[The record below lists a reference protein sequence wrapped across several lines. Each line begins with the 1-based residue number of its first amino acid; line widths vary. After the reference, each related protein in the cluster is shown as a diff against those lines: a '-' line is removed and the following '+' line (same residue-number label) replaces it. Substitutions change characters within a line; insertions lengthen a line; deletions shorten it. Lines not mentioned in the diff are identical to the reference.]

1 MPQAHLTG
9 ELRPWPPK
17 GRLAA
22 ILRDA
27 GFQVAASKFAI
38 RLDDLSHFIF
48 QDYGGYEAE
57 PRIDADA
64 ENAEVLLREATR
76 VSEALAKAGIVHRF
90 EIYEENEG
98 QIESQMKYYLHH
110 GWPLP

>member
-1 MPQAHLTG
+1 MAQAHLSG

-27 GFQVAASKFAI
+27 GFQVTATKFAI
-38 RLDDLSHFIF
+38 RLDDLSHFSF

-57 PRIDADA
+57 PRLDAEA
-64 ENAEVLLREATR
+64 ENAEVLWREATR
-76 VSEALAKAGIVHRF
+76 VSEALAKAGMAHRF
-90 EIYEENEG
+90 EIYEDD
-98 QIESQMKYYLHH
+98 QLKHSLHH
-110 GWPLP
+110 AR

>member
-1 MPQAHLTG
+1 MSTQAHLTG
-9 ELRPWPPK
+9 ELVPWPPK

-27 GFQVAASKFAI
+27 GFQVAATKFAI

-57 PRIDADA
+57 PRLDAEA

-76 VSEALAKAGIVHRF
+76 VSEALTKAGIVHRF
-90 EIYEENEG
+90 DVFEDD
-98 QIESQMKYYLHH
+98 QLKHSLHH
-110 GWPLP
+110 G